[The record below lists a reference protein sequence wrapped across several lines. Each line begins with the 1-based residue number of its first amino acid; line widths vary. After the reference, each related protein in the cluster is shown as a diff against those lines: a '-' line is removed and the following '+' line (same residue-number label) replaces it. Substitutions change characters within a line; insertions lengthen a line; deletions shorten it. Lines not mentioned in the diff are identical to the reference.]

1 MKQAFFDLIRNTL
14 SRKEATAERVEPCN
28 REDKIDTLRTLDL
41 SELRQV
47 TGAGGEGDYSPRR
60 GW

>member
-1 MKQAFFDLIRNTL
+1 MKQAFFDLIRSTL
-14 SRKEATAERVEPCN
+14 SRKEAQAERVEPCT
-28 REDKIDTLRTLDL
+28 RDDKIDTLRTLDL

-47 TGAGGEGDYSPRR
+47 SGAGDADNSPRR

>member
-1 MKQAFFDLIRNTL
+1 MKQAFFDLIRSTL
-14 SRKEATAERVEPCN
+14 SRKEAQAERVEPCA
-28 REDKIDTLRTLDL
+28 REDKVDTLRTLDL

-47 TGAGGEGDYSPRR
+47 AGASGEDNSPRR